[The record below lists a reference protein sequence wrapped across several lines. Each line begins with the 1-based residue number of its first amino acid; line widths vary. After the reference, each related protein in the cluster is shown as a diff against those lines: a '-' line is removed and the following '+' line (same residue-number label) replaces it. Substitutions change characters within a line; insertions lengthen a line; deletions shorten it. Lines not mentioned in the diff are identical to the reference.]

1 MITRDDLQLRILSC
15 MSMEGSGFV
24 KYRDD
29 VNKISAV
36 TITPRKDELSYGKPK
51 TTYYI
56 DNVEKEFTDLDELID
71 FYNEKFRFEEENPDQ
86 EITFVKV
93 IKRRNKYE
101 QD

>member
-15 MSMEGSGFV
+15 ISMTGSGII
-24 KYRDD
+24 KYRDE

-36 TITPRKDELSYGKPK
+36 TITPRKDDLSYGKPK

-71 FYNEKFRFEEENPDQ
+71 FYNEKFRFEKENPDQ

-93 IKRRNKYE
+93 VKKRYKDE
-101 QD
+101 QH

>member
-15 MSMEGSGFV
+15 MSMEGSGIV

-51 TTYYI
+51 TTYSI

-86 EITFVKV
+86 EVTFVKV
-93 IKRRNKYE
+93 IKRRNKYK

>member
-15 MSMEGSGFV
+15 MSMEGSGIV

-51 TTYYI
+51 TTW
-56 DNVEKEFTDLDELID
+56 
-71 FYNEKFRFEEENPDQ
+71 
-86 EITFVKV
+86 
-93 IKRRNKYE
+93 KRNL
-101 QD
+101 QTSMNS

>member
-15 MSMEGSGFV
+15 MSMEGSGIV

-51 TTYYI
+51 TTY
-56 DNVEKEFTDLDELID
+56 
-71 FYNEKFRFEEENPDQ
+71 
-86 EITFVKV
+86 
-93 IKRRNKYE
+93 
-101 QD
+101 

>member
-1 MITRDDLQLRILSC
+1 MMITRDDLQLRILSC
-15 MSMEGSGFV
+15 MSMEGSGIV

-56 DNVEKEFTDLDELID
+56 FSVFPSPVAVPYRCMRKAA
-71 FYNEKFRFEEENPDQ
+71 Q
-86 EITFVKV
+86 
-93 IKRRNKYE
+93 
-101 QD
+101 